1 MLIFC
6 LNETFRMIM
15 LTLLKFCLSGY
26 DKNTCFGRSIANI
39 SAFFFGAKKMVAL
52 DTSFLKKLNPH
63 SIIFFFGGGGRV
75 HSKVCWLIVYKQI
88 VIMKM
93 TFFRY
98 IVRLPS
104 KLQLNGSFKVI
115 YMSVR
120 LYDSIKDFIFIYFQ
134 LNMLTD
140 QQFLRGGG
148 GGQRYFFYNQIP
160 PQSEEKNMLH
170 MRTQIKY

>member
-1 MLIFC
+1 MLIFD

-15 LTLLKFCLSGY
+15 LT
-26 DKNTCFGRSIANI
+26 
-39 SAFFFGAKKMVAL
+39 FFL
-52 DTSFLKKLNPH
+52 
-63 SIIFFFGGGGRV
+63 GGRV
-75 HSKVCWLIVYKQI
+75 HNKVCWLIAYKQI

-98 IVRLPS
+98 IVRFPS
-104 KLQLNGSFKVI
+104 KLQLNVSFKVI

-134 LNMLTD
+134 LNMLID

-148 GGQRYFFYNQIP
+148 GQRYLFHNQIP

-170 MRTQIKY
+170 IRTQIKY